1 VSIFLYCSYSCAS
14 ACVSVYVR
22 GGVVMKGW
30 RVTGR
35 RRNSVSTLRSRP
47 SFFFLLRALP
57 HTPDVRVLLVFVL
70 LFSAPNPPGESGERE
85 EAQGGDFSADN
96 VSAGGRVRVGKRRD
110 EKRERKKREE
120 GGGQMEREERRTSV
134 APRQTIEWACST
146 RHNRPNRARQQLK
159 ELPWKHQTR
168 EKTATA

>member
-1 VSIFLYCSYSCAS
+1 
-14 ACVSVYVR
+14 
-22 GGVVMKGW
+22 MKGW